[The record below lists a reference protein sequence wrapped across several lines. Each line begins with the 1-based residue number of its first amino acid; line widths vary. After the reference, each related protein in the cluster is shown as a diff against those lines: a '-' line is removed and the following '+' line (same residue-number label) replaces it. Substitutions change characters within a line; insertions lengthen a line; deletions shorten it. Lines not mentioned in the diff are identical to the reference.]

1 MKPPVIRCAVPF
13 AIALTLAGCRDGPA
27 SPSREGPL
35 RLSASSTRA
44 VVTAADPATLTF
56 RLENT
61 GSAAIRLTFSSSCQ
75 LMPYI
80 AEIGTGEIVYPGGGG
95 WVCLTV
101 MTELTLPP
109 GGAETK
115 TVQVRAAGT
124 SGSGLAAVLSPGV
137 YRAYA
142 QLEDLDYRLRSR
154 SILIQVR

>member
-1 MKPPVIRCAVPF
+1 
-13 AIALTLAGCRDGPA
+13 
-27 SPSREGPL
+27 
-35 RLSASSTRA
+35 
-44 VVTAADPATLTF
+44 VTAADPATLTF

-80 AEIGTGEIVYPGGGG
+80 VEIGTGELVYPGGGG
-95 WVCLTV
+95 WSCLTV
-101 MTELTLPP
+101 VTELSLPP
-109 GGAETK
+109 RGAETK